1 MSPGVVK
8 MPSSFN
14 ILKGLE
20 KDFDCRTLEIR
31 HQFVNGEAED
41 PEDSGLEAPPADPAR
56 VAAEII
62 AEAEERARRIVSEA
76 LEAAREIEERA
87 GREAGEKAERIK
99 REAREEGFEQGKRE
113 ALAKAAADA
122 SSIRDQARSVLR
134 QAEEVRRQTIE
145 SVESEIVRLSIE
157 IAEKV
162 LSVKLRLHPQVV
174 VDIAKEAITL
184 LHDRD
189 QVVLYV
195 NPAEGDLFEEKR
207 EELVRCLSP
216 RGELHIITDPEIG
229 PGGCVA
235 ETEHG
240 RVDARLDSRW
250 EALLKALE
258 EIKR

>member
-1 MSPGVVK
+1 

-20 KDFDCRTLEIR
+20 DDFDYRTLKIR
-31 HQFVNGEAED
+31 HQFVEEEAGVGLAGSGREVQAPD
-41 PEDSGLEAPPADPAR
+41 PSQ
-56 VAAEII
+56 VAARII
-62 AEAEERARRIVSEA
+62 AEAEEKARGIVSEA
-76 LEAAREIEERA
+76 LAEARET
-87 GREAGEKAERIK
+87 GEKARLEAVEEAERIK

-134 QAEEVRRQTIE
+134 QAEEIRRQTIE
-145 SVESEIVRLSIE
+145 SVESEIVRLAID

-162 LSVKLRLHPQVV
+162 LSAKLRLHPQVV
-174 VDIAKEAITL
+174 VDIAKEAISM
-184 LHDRD
+184 LHDRE
-189 QVVLYV
+189 QVVIYV
-195 NPAEGDLFEEKR
+195 NPAEEDLFEER
-207 EELVRCLSP
+207 RDELVKHLSP
-216 RGELHIITDPEIG
+216 RGELHIITDSGIG

-235 ETEHG
+235 EAGHG
-240 RVDARLDSRW
+240 RVDARLDTRW